1 MTAIDDGHN
10 FFNPRMIL
18 ANGTAEDVSSS
29 AMDCFTAVPV
39 HRQTDAAVIIPIADA

>member
-29 AMDCFTAVPV
+29 AMDCFTA
-39 HRQTDAAVIIPIADA
+39 IPSTSANRRGRHHSDR